1 MFFFNQ
7 AVGIKEDMIYLELAF
22 INFGKI
28 CYSHSMLNLCGLFE
42 NIEINFI
49 GADHFQIKMNKI
61 KWQRVT
67 EKSFKLFFYE
77 FGKFLNQKLLFGCVN
92 LYG

>member
-1 MFFFNQ
+1 
-7 AVGIKEDMIYLELAF
+7 
-22 INFGKI
+22 
-28 CYSHSMLNLCGLFE
+28 MLNLCGLFE

-61 KWQRVT
+61 KWQRGT
-67 EKSFKLFFYE
+67 EKSFKLFFLRI
-77 FGKFLNQKLLFGCVN
+77 GKFLNQKLLFGCVN

>member
-7 AVGIKEDMIYLELAF
+7 AVGIEEDMIYLELVF

-61 KWQRVT
+61 KWQRGT
-67 EKSFKLFFYE
+67 EKSFKLFF
-77 FGKFLNQKLLFGCVN
+77 FTN
-92 LYG
+92 LANS

>member
-7 AVGIKEDMIYLELAF
+7 AVGIKEDMIYLELVF

-28 CYSHSMLNLCGLFE
+28 CYSHSMLNLCSLFE

-61 KWQRVT
+61 KWQRGTENLLSYFFLRIWQIPKSKVT
-67 EKSFKLFFYE
+67 FWL
-77 FGKFLNQKLLFGCVN
+77 C
-92 LYG
+92 

>member
-22 INFGKI
+22 INLGKI
-28 CYSHSMLNLCGLFE
+28 CYSHSMLNLCSLFE

-61 KWQRVT
+61 KWQRGTENLLSYFFLRIWQIPKSKVT
-67 EKSFKLFFYE
+67 FWL
-77 FGKFLNQKLLFGCVN
+77 C
-92 LYG
+92 

>member
-1 MFFFNQ
+1 
-7 AVGIKEDMIYLELAF
+7 MIYLELAF

-67 EKSFKLFFYE
+67 EKSFKLFFFYE

>member
-22 INFGKI
+22 IDFGKI
-28 CYSHSMLNLCGLFE
+28 CYSHSMLNLCSLFE

-49 GADHFQIKMNKI
+49 GADHFQIKMDKI
-61 KWQRVT
+61 KWQRGTENLLSYFFLRIWQIPKSKVT
-67 EKSFKLFFYE
+67 FWL
-77 FGKFLNQKLLFGCVN
+77 C
-92 LYG
+92 

>member
-1 MFFFNQ
+1 
-7 AVGIKEDMIYLELAF
+7 MIYLELAF

-49 GADHFQIKMNKI
+49 GADHFQIKMNKL
-61 KWQRVT
+61 
-67 EKSFKLFFYE
+67 S
-77 FGKFLNQKLLFGCVN
+77 GKE
-92 LYG
+92 